1 MRAYHLIL
9 TVGVVL
15 VVALSCARDDGRD
28 FSEPWVV
35 DVDTPL
41 PPPMVPGEPGS
52 LSPTHASLIEPFDVG
67 IQTDVESCAECHS
80 THVAEWRDSTHHFA
94 SFNNPFYR
102 ASFEDYVAEVG
113 RERGRFCAG
122 CHDPAL
128 LAGDILMKP
137 IDAHEPRAHAG
148 ITCMSCHG
156 IQEARPT
163 GVGSY
168 ALKAESIERPRSD
181 DPDSLRRH
189 REAMRGPARQGD
201 ALCVSCHK
209 GFLSAA
215 SGHST
220 FLPAL
225 DEHRPMRESSWG
237 GSHAKRMALAPKTQ
251 SCRGC
256 HMEQDAQGH
265 HSHRFAGGHS
275 TLARSMKSQEQEA
288 AIEAL
293 VQNRI
298 RLFIEPDSYRGDTLK
313 ARHVDVVIVNEGV
326 GHRFPGGARDLR
338 DTWVELEL
346 LDSEGRLLASSGRR
360 YRHDANEQDVHR
372 LRVGLVD
379 KEGELVET
387 HGVGHFRTP
396 AFDHTIAP
404 QDAAIARYQL
414 PFSHDDRASQVRAR
428 LLQRRLTP
436 AFHAY
441 ACAAASEDEGR
452 RFADATERFT
462 GFSVDACANQPILT
476 LAESTFELGPGESA
490 PKWESRYWHG
500 VGLTHDLQEKARH
513 AIGAFREALRLI
525 PDGAERPEVMVRTEL
540 ARALLRA
547 GRSAEALEELEAAES
562 ILPDEPVIYAL
573 KAQALRQAW
582 KLSEMVA
589 PLTRALELAPNDA
602 GLARDLALAYGSSH
616 NRHAALKAAQHGLR
630 LEPRDVDLLRLQM
643 LAYQHLE
650 EGSEYHRT
658 AERVFLAHKRD
669 EEAAGIR
676 IACSRSSEE
685 CLKEQLPIPTRV
697 LKPMNSAILE

>member
-1 MRAYHLIL
+1 MRAYHLSF
-9 TVGVVL
+9 TVCVVL
-15 VVALSCARDDGRD
+15 VVALSCAEDDGRD
-28 FSEPWVV
+28 LSDPWVV
-35 DVDTPL
+35 DVDAPL
-41 PPPMVPGEPGS
+41 PSPMIPGEPGA

-67 IQTDVESCAECHS
+67 IQTDVESCAECHP
-80 THVAEWRDSTHHFA
+80 THVTEWRDSTHHFA

-102 ASFEDYVAEVG
+102 ASFEDYVAEAG

-128 LAGDILMKP
+128 LAGDILTRP
-137 IDAHEPRAHAG
+137 IEAHEPRAHAG

-156 IQEARPT
+156 IQQARPT

-168 ALKAESIERPRSD
+168 ALKAKSIERPRAG

-189 REAMRGPARQGD
+189 RQAMRGPARQGD

-225 DEHRPMRESSWG
+225 DEHRPMRESVWG

-256 HMEQDAQGH
+256 HMAQGAQGH
-265 HSHRFAGGHS
+265 HSHRFAGGHA
-275 TLARSMKSQEQEA
+275 TLARAMKSPEQEA
-288 AIEAL
+288 AIEAM

-298 RLFIEPDSYRGDTLK
+298 RLFLELGPNRGNDLK
-313 ARHVDVVIVNEGV
+313 PGHVDVVIVNEGV

-338 DTWVELEL
+338 DTWVELDL
-346 LDSEGRLLASSGRR
+346 LDSEERLLASSGRR
-360 YRHDANEQDVHR
+360 YREDAAEKDVHR

-379 KEGELVET
+379 NEGELVET

-414 PFSHDDRASQVRAR
+414 PSFPEGRASKIRAR

-452 RFADATERFT
+452 RFADATEQLT
-462 GFSVDACANQPILT
+462 GFSVDACADQPILT
-476 LAESTFELGPGESA
+476 LAESTLKLELDEDESN
-490 PKWESRYWHG
+490 WESRYWHG

-513 AIGAFREALRLI
+513 AIYAFREALGLV
-525 PDGAERPEVMVRTEL
+525 PEGAERPEVMVRTEL

-547 GRSAEALEELEAAES
+547 GRSAEALDELAAAES

-573 KAQALRQAW
+573 QAQALRQTW
-582 KLSEMVA
+582 RLPEMVA

-602 GLARDLALAYGSSH
+602 GIARDLALAYGSSN
-616 NRHAALKAAQHGLR
+616 NRYAALKAAQHGLA

-650 EGSEYHRT
+650 KGSQNHQA
-658 AERVFLAHKRD
+658 AERVFLEHKRD
-669 EEAAGIR
+669 EDAASIR
-676 IACSRSSEE
+676 IACGRSSEE
-685 CLKEQLPIPTRV
+685 CLKEQLPIPMRV
-697 LKPMNSAILE
+697 LKPMNLEFLE